1 MAGGKTDWSGV
12 SLGFHS
18 FSNYLFSS
26 DSVSGSVRIHRG
38 TKEMKTSFPMRN
50 LTFLESFLEE
60 VGLEL
65 YPEGRGALIGR
76 EQTTSEGK

>member
-1 MAGGKTDWSGV
+1 MAKDTSGGHKSDKCPHSW
-12 SLGFHS
+12 LGNKRDENILPH
-18 FSNYLFSS
+18 
-26 DSVSGSVRIHRG
+26 
-38 TKEMKTSFPMRN
+38 EE

-65 YPEGRGALIGR
+65 YPEGRGVLIGR

>member
-1 MAGGKTDWSGV
+1 MAGGKIDWSGV

-26 DSVSGSVRIHRG
+26 DSCVRLCEDTSGNKRDENILPH
-38 TKEMKTSFPMRN
+38 EE